1 MAPHLRAQSVTT
13 TLPPAV
19 AAWVASL
26 DPSPDREQPSLSAGL
41 RVAAVTAY
49 EDHIAAKK
57 ANGV

>member
-1 MAPHLRAQSVTT
+1 MAAHLRAQSVTT

-19 AAWVASL
+19 AEWIASL
-26 DPSPDREQPSLSAGL
+26 DPCPDREQPSLSAGL

-57 ANGV
+57 AGN